1 MPVKIIPIASQYINN
16 TASPIKFGM
25 YSDKF
30 ANFMLEFLAEF
41 GNDCNDPDRRTNNVV
56 IEQRWLSRSI
66 SSMFLAH
73 NKFYAFAE
81 DDNKQWSK
89 FKDTIFKSQNG
100 EVCMMRANNVKRMN
114 LYTDKEIIKTIAN
127 AINKLA
133 CISVNYNEVQNKIK
147 LFIGNNKNY
156 RQTYLM
162 EHKGIKYTANVYY
175 RGYYGGKD
183 DFEICWYA
191 HEIDQSVCDIDP
203 KTFRSL
209 NSLNPYDH
217 FDLSDNT
224 YRKPNLNIKFLNT
237 SFTTRDAYLIYLL
250 LTGASKRKL
259 TKEGYTQTEIDEMV
273 GEALNPLE
281 CELVKSEYEN
291 INKEIDKL
299 NEEFAA
305 EVRALK
311 NKLADNIKTIRDTY
325 ELMFKQLND
334 KFKSQYDDTV
344 DKINKQ
350 MSNISGSSVVRLKDF
365 EPVKPVNMSWLNS
378 MLNSTF

>member
-1 MPVKIIPIASQYINN
+1 MAVKIIPIASQYINN
-16 TASPIKFGM
+16 TAGPIKFGM

-41 GNDCNDPDRRTNNVV
+41 DNDCNDPDRRTNNVV
-56 IEQRWLSRSI
+56 IEHGWLSRSI
-66 SSMFLAH
+66 SSMFLDH
-73 NKFYAFAE
+73 NRFYAFAE

-89 FKDTIFKSQNG
+89 FKDIIFKSQNG
-100 EVCMMRANNVKRMN
+100 EVCMMRANNVKRMI
-114 LYTDKEIIKTIAN
+114 LYTNKEIIKSIAN

-133 CISVNYNEVQNKIK
+133 CISVNYHAVQNKIK
-147 LFIGNNKNY
+147 QLIGNNKNY
-156 RQTYLM
+156 RQTYEI
-162 EHKGIKYTANVYY
+162 EHKGIRYNVNVYY
-175 RGYYGGKD
+175 RGED
-183 DFEICWYA
+183 DFVISWNA

-237 SFTTRDAYLIYLL
+237 SFTTRDAYLVYLL

-259 TKEGYTQTEIDEMV
+259 AKEGYTQDEIDEMV

-291 INKEIDKL
+291 VNKEIDKV
-299 NEEFAA
+299 NEEFAVEA
-305 EVRALK
+305 RALK

-334 KFKSQYDDTV
+334 KFKSQYDDIV
-344 DKINKQ
+344 NKLNKQ
-350 MSNISGSSVVRLKDF
+350 MSNISGSSSVYLKDF
-365 EPVKPVNMSWLNS
+365 EPVKPVNMLWLNS